1 MRISCKKKQQQ
12 QIIKNWFCHELIN
25 KIKISAKI
33 CNKKKENI
41 YLYLRIIIVNI
52 YYYLNP
58 KMTNITN
65 IEIFFLN
72 PLNLENKSR
81 VEGERI
87 SKKKLEYTFMF
98 DSEKKYSS
106 LIFV

>member
-1 MRISCKKKQQQ
+1 
-12 QIIKNWFCHELIN
+12 
-25 KIKISAKI
+25 
-33 CNKKKENI
+33 
-41 YLYLRIIIVNI
+41 
-52 YYYLNP
+52 
-58 KMTNITN
+58 MTNITN